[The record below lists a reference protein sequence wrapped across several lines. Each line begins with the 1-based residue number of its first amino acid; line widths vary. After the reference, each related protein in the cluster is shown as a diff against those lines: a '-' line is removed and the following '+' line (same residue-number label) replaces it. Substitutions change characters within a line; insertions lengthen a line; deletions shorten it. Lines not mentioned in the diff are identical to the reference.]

1 MTPMDGIGT
10 TAETLAGA
18 AALGDSD
25 RALLDFERDWTGRPA
40 AKDEA
45 IATVLGLSPARYQ
58 QRLLALIRLPEAVR
72 YDPLL
77 VSRLTRLESA
87 RAAERQARA
96 TAIASGTARSVSRR

>member
-1 MTPMDGIGT
+1 MAPMEGVGMA
-10 TAETLAGA
+10 AETIAGA
-18 AALGDSD
+18 EALSDAD
-25 RALLDFERDWTGRPA
+25 RALLAFERDWTGQPA

-96 TAIASGTARSVSRR
+96 TAIASGTARGVSRR

>member
-1 MTPMDGIGT
+1 MDQRHGERHV
-10 TAETLAGA
+10 AAPVA
-18 AALGDSD
+18 AARSDSA
-25 RALLDFERDWTGRPA
+25 RAVLAFERDFTGARA

-45 IATVLGLSPARYQ
+45 IATELGLSPARYQ

-96 TAIASGTARSVSRR
+96 TAIASGTACGASRR

>member
-1 MTPMDGIGT
+1 MTESTRRAPV
-10 TAETLAGA
+10 LAADPPVAG
-18 AALGDSD
+18 LSESD
-25 RALLDFERDWTGRPA
+25 LAVLAFERDFAGAPA

-87 RAAERQARA
+87 RAAERQSRA
-96 TAIASGTARSVSRR
+96 TAIASGTARGATRR

>member
-1 MTPMDGIGT
+1 MSIDRAAT
-10 TAETLAGA
+10 TA
-18 AALGDSD
+18 ALSPEDT
-25 RALLDFERDWTGRPA
+25 ALLDFEREWTGSPA

-45 IATVLGLSPARYQ
+45 IATSLGLSPARYQ

-87 RAAERQARA
+87 RATERQERA
-96 TAIASGTARSVSRR
+96 TAIASGVTRGAARR

>member
-1 MTPMDGIGT
+1 MSVDADELDLRDAAI
-10 TAETLAGA
+10 LA
-18 AALGDSD
+18 
-25 RALLDFERDWTGRPA
+25 FERDWVGAPA

-45 IATVLGLSPARYQ
+45 IAARLGLSPARYQ

-96 TAIASGTARSVSRR
+96 SAIAAGTVRGAAHR

>member
-1 MTPMDGIGT
+1 MSMDHHATPESLSPDD
-10 TAETLAGA
+10 L
-18 AALGDSD
+18 
-25 RALLDFERDWTGRPA
+25 ALLSFERDWTGSPA

-77 VSRLTRLESA
+77 VSRLTRIESA

-96 TAIASGTARSVSRR
+96 SAIASGATSAARRR

>member
-1 MTPMDGIGT
+1 MSTDQVPAQARLTPD
-10 TAETLAGA
+10 
-18 AALGDSD
+18 DV
-25 RALLDFERDWTGRPA
+25 ALLEFERDWTGTRA

-58 QRLLALIRLPEAVR
+58 QRLLALIGLPEAVR

-87 RAAERQARA
+87 RAAERRARA
-96 TAIASGTARSVSRR
+96 SAIASGAARGAAHR